1 MNDSTSDQ
9 IPGLTIEQVGDDSG
23 VSLIVLEQE
32 GGGSTDRV
40 ALHPI
45 HLRYLA
51 EKFGLV
57 ESSDVQAQKTIA
69 TLRRRLLML
78 NGRVAHLAHYLADF
92 SDHEHADLM
101 YEMTYARATADLSAE
116 CCAEFEQEGA
126 SSGAETH
133 T

>member
-1 MNDSTSDQ
+1 MSGSTSDQ
-9 IPGLTIEQVGDDSG
+9 IPSLTIEHVDDGSG
-23 VSLIVLEQE
+23 GGLIVLEQE

-40 ALHPI
+40 ALHPV

-57 ESSDVQAQKTIA
+57 ESGDVQAQKTIA

-78 NGRVAHLAHYLADF
+78 NDRIAHLTHYLADF

-101 YEMTYARATADLSAE
+101 YETAYARATADLSAE
-116 CCAEFEQEGA
+116 YCAEFEQEGA

>member
-1 MNDSTSDQ
+1 MSGSTSDQ
-9 IPGLTIEQVGDDSG
+9 IPSLTIEHVDDG
-23 VSLIVLEQE
+23 GGGLIVLEQE
-32 GGGSTDRV
+32 GCGSTDRV

-69 TLRRRLLML
+69 TLRRRLAVL
-78 NGRVAHLAHYLADF
+78 NSRVAHLARYLADC

-101 YEMTYARATADLSAE
+101 YETTYARATADLSAE
-116 CCAEFEQEGA
+116 YCAEFEQEGA

>member
-1 MNDSTSDQ
+1 MSGSASDQ
-9 IPGLTIEQVGDDSG
+9 IPGLTIEHVDDG
-23 VSLIVLEQE
+23 GGGLIVLEQE
-32 GGGSTDRV
+32 GCGSTDRV

-69 TLRRRLLML
+69 TLRRRLAML
-78 NGRVAHLAHYLADF
+78 NSRVAHLARYLADC

-101 YEMTYARATADLSAE
+101 YETTYARATADLSAE
-116 CCAEFEQEGA
+116 YCAEFEQEGA